1 MGMTSPSASAFG
13 LKSCKLELITM
24 EREYKTMRFLKRC
37 EFWSFTIAA
46 LSVVWWLAELYS
58 SINS

>member
-1 MGMTSPSASAFG
+1 
-13 LKSCKLELITM
+13 M
-24 EREYKTMRFLKRC
+24 EREIKTMRFLKRC

-58 SINS
+58 SFIS